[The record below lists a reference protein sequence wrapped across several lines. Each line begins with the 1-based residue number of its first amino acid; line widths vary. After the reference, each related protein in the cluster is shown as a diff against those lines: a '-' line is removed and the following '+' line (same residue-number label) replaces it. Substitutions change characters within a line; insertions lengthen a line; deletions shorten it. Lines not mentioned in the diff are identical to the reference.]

1 MTLFDESGTYSWNE
15 LIDNVIGEK
24 LRTLQEFLDD
34 NSERGKA
41 MLYKMLEL
49 IRDKS
54 ENDKLNIARFAY
66 LLARLRP
73 SGDNATAD
81 MTEKYNSFSKAL
93 YKWIQNAEERRRLIT
108 AIYIYI
114 YMHRESEE
122 KQNGLQ

>member
-54 ENDKLNIARFAY
+54 EMI
-66 LLARLRP
+66 
-73 SGDNATAD
+73 S
-81 MTEKYNSFSKAL
+81 
-93 YKWIQNAEERRRLIT
+93 
-108 AIYIYI
+108 
-114 YMHRESEE
+114 
-122 KQNGLQ
+122 